1 MKTSSKIA
9 VLLCLV
15 LLASCQRDARSLQS
29 AEKTNPCAQ
38 SNQRIDTGYSKQV
51 AYVSGDPD
59 LNRLQDFL
67 SAALE
72 ANRKEFAAQQ
82 MIKGFGAGS
91 SYPQIWLRDSATI
104 IQLSR
109 YYYSADYLT
118 SWLEEHLSYQREDG
132 QLYDWIASGEKS
144 NFSGAAPRVTEVY
157 HSRQDGGAQ
166 TRITISADKNTTEAD
181 QEPAAIDAAYQVFKI
196 TGDRNWLNKNIKGR
210 SLIDRLNV
218 ALDYIWKNKLEST
231 LGLMSNAFTADWGD
245 VSPVYP
251 DQRAL
256 YVDEKTPLV
265 AGIYTNA
272 VFYRA
277 ATQLAELNHENA
289 NDRIADSWKE
299 KAAAIKENINKHLWQ
314 EDKGF
319 YRIHLTL
326 TPKLLPDDQD
336 DSNILAMGGNCLAVL
351 NDVADD
357 AHARKIFD
365 AVALRKQQYG
375 MSTIAGTLLPAYPS
389 GRFKHPSVSEEYV
402 YQNGGQW
409 DWFGG
414 RFLLAEFER
423 GYSQRAFRDLI
434 EIARKSAN
442 NHGLYEWHTRSGEG
456 KGSANYAGSA
466 GVLGRDV
473 FQGLFGI
480 YLSQS
485 TLSLRIRLGDQSG
498 QVHLYEPAT
507 DHYVAYN
514 YCHEP
519 GAIRLN
525 YESNV
530 PGSGQLHL
538 LLPPNQ
544 RAAEAQVDGKN
555 IEFQTET
562 IGEDVYLVLDS
573 DWKAHELRVKLAS

>member
-1 MKTSSKIA
+1 MRRFTKLA
-9 VLLCLV
+9 FLLSILV
-15 LLASCQRDARSLQS
+15 SFTVCQRDNRRSS
-29 AEKTNPCAQ
+29 AEGTKPCAQ
-38 SNQRIDTGYSKQV
+38 TNQHIDTGYSKQV
-51 AYVSGDPD
+51 AYASGEPELD
-59 LNRLQDFL
+59 RLQGFL
-67 SAALE
+67 FAALE

-82 MIKGFGAGS
+82 TVKGFGAGS

-104 IQLSR
+104 IPLSR
-109 YYYSADYLT
+109 YYYSTVYLV

-144 NFSGAAPRVTEVY
+144 NFLGAAPRVTEVY
-157 HSRQDGGAQ
+157 RSRQDSGAQ

-210 SLIDRLNV
+210 PLIERLNL
-218 ALDYIWKNKLEST
+218 ALEYLWKNKLEAT
-231 LGLMSNAFTADWGD
+231 LGLISNAFTADWGD

-256 YVDEKTPLV
+256 YVDGKTPLV
-265 AGIYTNA
+265 AGVYTNA

-289 NDRIADSWKE
+289 DDRMADSWKT

-326 TPKLLPDDQD
+326 TPNLLREVQD
-336 DSNILAMGGNCLAVL
+336 DSNILAMGGNAVAVL
-351 NDVADD
+351 NEVADD
-357 AHARKIFD
+357 RQARKIFD
-365 AVALRKQQYG
+365 NVALRKQQYG
-375 MSTIAGTLLPAYPS
+375 MSTIAGTLLPAYPT

-423 GYSQRAFRDLI
+423 GYSRRAFHDLI
-434 EIARKSAN
+434 EIARKSVN

-456 KGSANYAGSA
+456 KGSPNYAGSA

-514 YCHEP
+514 HCHEP

-525 YESNV
+525 FESNV
-530 PGSGQLHL
+530 PGLGQLHL

-544 RAAEAQVDGKN
+544 RAVEAQVDGKN

-562 IGEDVYLVLDS
+562 IGEDIYLVLDS
-573 DWKAHELRVKLAS
+573 DWKAHELRVKLSS